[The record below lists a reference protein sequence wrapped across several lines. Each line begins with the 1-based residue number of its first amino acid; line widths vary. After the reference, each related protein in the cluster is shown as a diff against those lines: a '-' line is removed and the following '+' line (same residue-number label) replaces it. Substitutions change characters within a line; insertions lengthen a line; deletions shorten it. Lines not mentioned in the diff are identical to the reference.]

1 MNFKFPIRIR
11 APSICVSFFCHRNKI
26 KRLDKRTLDRIDD
39 KFGSGSGDDGP
50 KKLNLNWNP
59 WECDCYL
66 RPFVKWVKNTRTR
79 LYDEVIT
86 KTGGVTM

>member
-1 MNFKFPIRIR
+1 MYL
-11 APSICVSFFCHRNKI
+11 SFGHRNKI
-26 KRLDKRTLDRIDD
+26 KRLDKRTLDRIDA

-66 RPFVKWVKNTRTR
+66 RPFVKWVKNTRSR
-79 LYDEVIT
+79 LYEEVIHT
-86 KTGGVTM
+86 DYNNGNLNTGIH